1 MASIS
6 LVADE
11 QTQSPLCLL
20 QVELLRTNWYIFKDS
35 HFLQTN
41 IENQMKTKFY
51 TFLILMTCLSCC
63 SVPSHHNERQEFS
76 KMDSLGRSM
85 QKAFLEGDSITLR
98 TVLAN
103 AANVLLVDTINN
115 NRYKLYML
123 RSSIYRFFGEIDSAF
138 YEEGH
143 AVELLPMKHVDRY
156 IYYGEK
162 AKYYGNVAEAQLYF
176 RQALKLCNEQLSQN
190 FDRNGVVK
198 AVKVFMLLEMKDSAQ
213 SYVDK
218 YISLHPEDN
227 DLKLIIQEL

>member
-1 MASIS
+1 
-6 LVADE
+6 
-11 QTQSPLCLL
+11 
-20 QVELLRTNWYIFKDS
+20 
-35 HFLQTN
+35 
-41 IENQMKTKFY
+41 MKTKFY
-51 TFLILMTCLSCC
+51 TFLILMTCLGCC

-162 AKYYGNVAEAQLYF
+162 ARYYGNEDEAKNYF
-176 RQALKLCNEQLSQN
+176 RHALELCNEQLRQTY
-190 FDRNGVVK
+190 DRNNVIN
-198 AVKVFMLLEMKDSAQ
+198 AVKLLILLEMKDSAQ
-213 SYVDK
+213 AFGDK
-218 YISLHPEDN
+218 YIILHPKDN
-227 DLKLIIQEL
+227 DLKLMLEAIKTGGDSK